1 MPKYLDKT
9 FIILNRGNICYSR
22 NILQGWTGKGCCQ
35 PWVQW
40 EVLPSF
46 LFVSVSLSLSLS
58 VSLLLLSISLF
69 PLLYSA
75 LCTWFL
81 RFLGAVGFWLQSVA
95 NERDLRPAPWGN
107 STERSFGSG
116 HSSPLLGLLTAPA
129 EPEAPLL
136 PGPHGPW
143 CCLDAETVTPES
155 LTHKEVRGRVWFRQR
170 EI

>member
-1 MPKYLDKT
+1 M
-9 FIILNRGNICYSR
+9 
-22 NILQGWTGKGCCQ
+22 
-35 PWVQW
+35 
-40 EVLPSF
+40 LPSF

-69 PLLYSA
+69 LPFYPLLYSA
-75 LCTWFL
+75 LRTWFL

-136 PGPHGPW
+136 PGPHGP
-143 CCLDAETVTPES
+143 
-155 LTHKEVRGRVWFRQR
+155 
-170 EI
+170 